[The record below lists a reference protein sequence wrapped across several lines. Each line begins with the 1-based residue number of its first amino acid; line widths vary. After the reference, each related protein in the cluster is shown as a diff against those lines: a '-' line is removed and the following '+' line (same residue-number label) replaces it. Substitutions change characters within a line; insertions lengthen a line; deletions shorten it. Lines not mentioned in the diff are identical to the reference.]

1 MQTDWVQILQYSF
14 QALWVEVVSFVPQ
27 LVVALAIVIVGWI
40 LGGVLKNL
48 IERVFKVMKLNE
60 ALGAA
65 GVDTLVKRAGYTL
78 KAGAFIG
85 GIVKWFVIIVFFVAA
100 LDVLNLDQV
109 TVFFRDVVLGYLPNV
124 VVAVLVLFVAM
135 VVANIVDK
143 TIVAAAHAADFYAA
157 DFLGTFAR
165 YAIITFAI
173 LAALSQLRIAPELVQ
188 MLFAGIVFAASL
200 ALGLAFG
207 LGGREA
213 ASRYIERMAKGPG
226 GHSHVDHSHHG

>member
-1 MQTDWVQILQYSF
+1 MSANWVQVLQYSF
-14 QALWVEVVSFVPQ
+14 QTLWVEVVAFVPQ
-27 LVVALAIVIVGWI
+27 ILVALAIIIIGWLI
-40 LGGVLKNL
+40 GGALKNI
-48 IERVFKVMKLNE
+48 IERVFKVVKINE
-60 ALGAA
+60 ALDAA
-65 GVDTLVKRAGYTL
+65 GVDTLVAKTGYKLHAG
-78 KAGAFIG
+78 GFIG
-85 GIVKWFVIIVFFVAA
+85 GIVKWFTMIVFFVAA

-109 TVFFRDVVLGYLPNV
+109 TIFFRDVVLGYLPNV

-135 VVANIVDK
+135 IVANVVDK
-143 TIVAAAHAADFYAA
+143 TIVAGARAANFYAA

-200 ALGLAFG
+200 ALGLSFG

-213 ASRYIERMAKGPG
+213 ASRYIERMTKGPQ
-226 GHSHVDHSHHG
+226 GHSHSGHSHHE